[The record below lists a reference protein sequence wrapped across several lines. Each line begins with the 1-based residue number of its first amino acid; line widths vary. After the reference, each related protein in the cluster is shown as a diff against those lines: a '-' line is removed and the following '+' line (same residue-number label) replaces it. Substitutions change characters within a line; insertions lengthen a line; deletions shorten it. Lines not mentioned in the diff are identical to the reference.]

1 MTPDTVRLII
11 GDYAGPFRVHL
22 ADGRNF
28 LVRQADHFMLMKGHL
43 IFAVD
48 PEDGG
53 IPEISRHINLRQI
66 VEIETLSADRDEA
79 A

>member
-1 MTPDTVRLII
+1 MTPDTVKQII
-11 GDYAGPFRVHL
+11 GDFEGPFRVHL

-28 LVRQADHFMLMKGHL
+28 LVRQADHFMIMRAHL
-43 IFAVD
+43 IFGVD

-53 IPEISRHINLRQI
+53 IPEISRYINLRQI
-66 VEIETLSADRDEA
+66 VEIEPLPKNRGEA

>member
-1 MTPDTVRLII
+1 MTPDTVRHII
-11 GDYAGPFRVHL
+11 GDFPGPFRVHL

-28 LVRQADHFMLMKGHL
+28 VVRQADHFILMKGHL
-43 IFAVD
+43 IFAID

-66 VEIETLSADRDEA
+66 VEIETLATDHGEA